1 MKVKDKKV
9 MHFFIAIILDL
20 LISVLIPAGN
30 GLTDIGVRAIGARCC
45 YCLPMDFCR
54 HRLDK
59 YTECSTVCCSRGDA
73 VW

>member
-30 GLTDIGVRAIGARCC
+30 GLTDI
-45 YCLPMDFCR
+45 
-54 HRLDK
+54 
-59 YTECSTVCCSRGDA
+59 
-73 VW
+73 